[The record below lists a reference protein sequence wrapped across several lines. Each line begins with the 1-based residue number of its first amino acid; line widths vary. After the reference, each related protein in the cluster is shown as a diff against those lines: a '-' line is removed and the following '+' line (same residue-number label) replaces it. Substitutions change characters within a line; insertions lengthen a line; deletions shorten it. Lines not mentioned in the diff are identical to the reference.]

1 MSSCPICRSVVK
13 EAFQDANG
21 EWHDPMANHECPK
34 AILIGIDSAE
44 SASHFAGDDEKPIW
58 ERAALIGSF
67 HSMIEEQRIED
78 WVEKIHP
85 SERDR
90 S

>member
-34 AILIGIDSAE
+34 AVLIGIDSAE
-44 SASHFAGDDEKPIW
+44 SASHFAGDDGKPIW
-58 ERAALIGSF
+58 ERSALIGAYYT
-67 HSMIEEQRIED
+67 MIEEERIEG
-78 WVEKIHP
+78 WIKKIH
-85 SERDR
+85 SFEKEFC
-90 S
+90 